1 MGKFIVDD
9 RIKTGSRYIFILSY
23 LLVICR
29 EIITI
34 QYFLL
39 EQPAQFVVAKA
50 GSSPIFDKPLFGPEA
65 EPFVDWRKVTGTV
78 DNLTDQP
85 D

>member
-9 RIKTGSRYIFILSY
+9 RIKTGSRYIFIISC

-29 EIITI
+29 EISI

-39 EQPAQFVVAKA
+39 EQRAQFVGAKA
-50 GSSPIFDKPLFGPEA
+50 GSSTIFDKPLFGPEA

-78 DNLTDQP
+78 DNQTDQP